1 MKKLSS
7 SVLAIAES
15 GARAGVELHGK
26 PEPNKIVRF
35 RNIAKM
41 WMTFHYFKPRII
53 FTVDE

>member
-1 MKKLSS
+1 
-7 SVLAIAES
+7 VLAIAES

-26 PEPNKIVRF
+26 PKPNKIVGF

-41 WMTFHYFKPRII
+41 WMTFHYFKPRIL